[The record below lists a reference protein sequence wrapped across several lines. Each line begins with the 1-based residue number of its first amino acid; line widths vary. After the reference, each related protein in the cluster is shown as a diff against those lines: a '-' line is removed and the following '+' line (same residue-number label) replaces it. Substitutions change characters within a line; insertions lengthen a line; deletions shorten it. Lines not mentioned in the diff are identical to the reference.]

1 MSYADILRE
10 ESARQREEDAAIE
23 RERARNAHKMHGIMC
38 EENHHI
44 MLMEFFERIRSKTA

>member
-38 EENHHI
+38 EENCH
-44 MLMEFFERIRSKTA
+44 LMWLEFAERCKI